1 MKVYKLIIILFVALF
16 AQPVLADDYF
26 YKNDYGVILSEK
38 EYNFIS
44 EMYGEGYQKYLTPD
58 EYTLIKDMDLFDKA
72 VAKVTMSFKV
82 PSFTK
87 GTSINENL
95 RTLTITK
102 SCSNNCY
109 IVMNNKWN
117 QTPNVKSYD
126 VFGARIK
133 NGTITKINKV
143 TVLGNNYNKSYS
155 NPSVYD
161 NGFGYSI
168 LVPNVSNI
176 EMTVSFVT
184 TTSGT
189 VYGSYQ
195 HTKKNTTEAISKQ
208 YTIGDNGYGNVFK
221 FSSVAATYYDN
232 SAGVDINL

>member
-26 YKNDYGVILSEK
+26 YKNDYGVILTEK

-44 EMYGEGYQKYLTPD
+44 KMYGEGYQKYLTPD
-58 EYTLIKDMDLFDKA
+58 DYNLIKDMDLFGKP
-72 VAKVTMSFKV
+72 VERVMMHFKE
-82 PSFTK
+82 PFLAK
-87 GTSINENL
+87 GTSINDNS

-102 SCSNNCY
+102 TCSKNCLM
-109 IVMNNKWN
+109 VLSNKWN
-117 QTPNVKSYD
+117 KTPSVKSYD

-133 NGTITKINKV
+133 NGTIINISDV
-143 TVLGNNYNKSYS
+143 VVSGNNYSKIYS

-176 EMTVSFVT
+176 EMTASFVT
-184 TTSGT
+184 TT
-189 VYGSYQ
+189 V
-195 HTKKNTTEAISKQ
+195 
-208 YTIGDNGYGNVFK
+208 
-221 FSSVAATYYDN
+221 SSIPVALQKRY
-232 SAGVDINL
+232 